1 MVLPSSRRSN
11 GLRAIAVFVA
21 CAYLAQHAANPRGFA
36 APPRIARP
44 AFGVGLSPPRK
55 LSIRSAAESSATDS
69 SESAASSWLK
79 EIGLFS
85 GYFFLQT
92 GMGFMMK
99 FVLSKVTVVPGLKGI
114 PAPFFVTCCQQ
125 LVSFSIMCLVLLGS
139 RAIGRPY
146 NPQKISKQ
154 EMITVLCLAAAFS
167 LNIGSNLLSM
177 SLIPLSLSMIIRAC
191 SPITTAALQSMDKKQ
206 RTPSA
211 PEWLCLLIGVVCAAA
226 VTLAE
231 SGGVSGQ
238 ASFLFFFGVA
248 ICVFSICCG
257 GLDFVLKAK
266 LGKGPKLNALD
277 LNFYNALPVACFT
290 GLAAT
295 AIPKPVSAT
304 WAARYVPQMTDL
316 QVVKRMF
323 QVNPSIVKWVV
334 FSGLGAFVYNLY
346 VTFMV
351 VQLSPA
357 TSAFAGNFNKSA
369 AILLSLVFLEG
380 AAPWKTGSLRD
391 FAKIGAVLGN
401 IAAFTC
407 YNILKKR
414 KTAS

>member
-11 GLRAIAVFVA
+11 GLRAIALLAA
-21 CAYLAQHAANPRGFA
+21 CIYLAQYAASPRGFA

-44 AFGVGLSPPRK
+44 AWGVGLSPPRK
-55 LSIRSAAESSATDS
+55 LSPIRSAAESSATDS
-69 SESAASSWLK
+69 TDTAASSWLK
-79 EIGLFS
+79 EIGLFC

-146 NPQKISKQ
+146 SPQKISKQ

-231 SGGVSGQ
+231 SGGVAGE

-295 AIPKPVSAT
+295 VIPKPVSAT
-304 WAARYVPQMTDL
+304 WAARYIPQMTDL
-316 QVVKRMF
+316 QVVKRIF
-323 QVNPSIVKWVV
+323 QVNPSIVKW
-334 FSGLGAFVYNLY
+334 
-346 VTFMV
+346 
-351 VQLSPA
+351 
-357 TSAFAGNFNKSA
+357 
-369 AILLSLVFLEG
+369 
-380 AAPWKTGSLRD
+380 
-391 FAKIGAVLGN
+391 
-401 IAAFTC
+401 
-407 YNILKKR
+407 
-414 KTAS
+414 